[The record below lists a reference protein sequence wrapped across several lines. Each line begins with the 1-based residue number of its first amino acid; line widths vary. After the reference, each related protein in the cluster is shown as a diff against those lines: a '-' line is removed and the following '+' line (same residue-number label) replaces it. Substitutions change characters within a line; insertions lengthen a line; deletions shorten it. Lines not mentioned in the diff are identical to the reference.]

1 MKEEHLVGAASS
13 VPQEV
18 QKEVLKESVGGSVE
32 SDRLLVLDMWFT
44 LLSEH
49 IPGSG
54 DLSFPDFRV

>member
-32 SDRLLVLDMWFT
+32 SDRLLVLP
-44 LLSEH
+44 LLGPPEASKGE
-49 IPGSG
+49 
-54 DLSFPDFRV
+54 RR